1 MDAISLERVH
11 SRYTLYHA
19 VVMGKVTGL
28 PRTILLEVN
37 YLTWET
43 E

>member
-11 SRYTLYHA
+11 SRYTLYHE
-19 VVMGKVTGL
+19 VVRGKVIGL